1 MARSAFV
8 MTTTHWLDLH
18 GDWEGQRV
26 EVKEHLGVNDQ
37 KKIDGSAFTTLK
49 NVGPDKSREEAEA
62 GVDLGRLFM
71 TQLKTY
77 LVGWEGPS
85 FQDAQGKTIE
95 VTNSAIDMLD
105 PECADEINKQLRE
118 WLEARKATNAAN
130 PTTTTSSEQR
140 SA

>member
-8 MTTTHWLDLH
+8 TTTTKWLDLH

-37 KKIDGSAFTTLK
+37 QKINGSAFTTVR
-49 NVGPDKSREEAEA
+49 NVGPGKSADEAEA
-62 GVDLGRLFM
+62 GVDLGKLYM
-71 TQLKTY
+71 TQLKVY
-77 LVGWEGPS
+77 LVGWEGQS
-85 FQDAQGKTIE
+85 FQDGQGKTVE
-95 VTNSAIDMLD
+95 VTPSAVDMLD
-105 PECADEINKQLRE
+105 PECADEISKRLRE
-118 WLEARKATNAAN
+118 WLEARRAERDAN